1 VSFGIAMVA
10 MSAIFLAGVIG
21 RSFISSIDVAAFLAL
36 AFWMELRWAFVV
48 LMAKP
53 SVLKVVV
60 GL

>member
-1 VSFGIAMVA
+1 MSFGIAMVA

>member
-1 VSFGIAMVA
+1 MR
-10 MSAIFLAGVIG
+10 AIFLAGVIG
-21 RSFISSIDVAAFLAL
+21 RSFMSSMDADAFLAL

>member
-1 VSFGIAMVA
+1 MR
-10 MSAIFLAGVIG
+10 AIFLAGVIG
-21 RSFISSIDVAAFLAL
+21 RSFTSSMDADAFLAL